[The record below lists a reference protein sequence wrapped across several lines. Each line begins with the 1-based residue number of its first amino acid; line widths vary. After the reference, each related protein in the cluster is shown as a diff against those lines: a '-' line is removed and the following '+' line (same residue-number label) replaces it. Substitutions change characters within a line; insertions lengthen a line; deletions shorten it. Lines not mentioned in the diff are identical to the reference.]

1 MNPSIPIQMS
11 AHAPRRAAPG
21 VWLARA
27 HTALTAGFLYYTF
40 IGTHPLA
47 DTSVG
52 NRVDGSIADRVF
64 VLSLFALALFVL
76 WGNRR
81 AALHGMIANAPLI
94 AVVGFCMASILW
106 SDYPALTLR
115 RGLLLIFLTTIA
127 KAVAV
132 GLTDLRRFHTVLFAS
147 LTAVILVNLLAT
159 VAAPHLAITDIGVK
173 GVYTQKNVAGIVAML
188 TIVIGATWIAGA
200 TGRRQIML
208 AVLALAPALLFLALT
223 RSKTSINLAAGGLV
237 IIAFF
242 VMAER
247 YGAAFILLAAT
258 LGLAGAAGVLALLL
272 AIDFDTNIALSSL
285 FGDTTFTGRD
295 ELWAFARREAEK
307 HYWLGHG
314 YGAFWDVGAVNDPLA
329 KLEPGT
335 WLASVEIGTINQA
348 HHGYLELWLHIG
360 LPATVVATVAIIHG
374 AMLGGWRAVM
384 GRGSRQTRAAIGAFA
399 VLLLLQLLHNFT
411 EATLFM
417 RGAAFCSMA
426 MLAMFVIARARDFD
440 SASEVAGR

>member
-1 MNPSIPIQMS
+1 MS

-21 VWLARA
+21 VWLAHA

-52 NRVDGSIADRVF
+52 NRVDGGVADRVF

-159 VAAPHLAITDIGVK
+159 VAAPRLAITD
-173 GVYTQKNVAGIVAML
+173 
-188 TIVIGATWIAGA
+188 
-200 TGRRQIML
+200 
-208 AVLALAPALLFLALT
+208 
-223 RSKTSINLAAGGLV
+223 
-237 IIAFF
+237 
-242 VMAER
+242 MA
-247 YGAAFILLAAT
+247 
-258 LGLAGAAGVLALLL
+258 
-272 AIDFDTNIALSSL
+272 
-285 FGDTTFTGRD
+285 
-295 ELWAFARREAEK
+295 
-307 HYWLGHG
+307 
-314 YGAFWDVGAVNDPLA
+314 
-329 KLEPGT
+329 
-335 WLASVEIGTINQA
+335 
-348 HHGYLELWLHIG
+348 
-360 LPATVVATVAIIHG
+360 
-374 AMLGGWRAVM
+374 
-384 GRGSRQTRAAIGAFA
+384 
-399 VLLLLQLLHNFT
+399 
-411 EATLFM
+411 
-417 RGAAFCSMA
+417 
-426 MLAMFVIARARDFD
+426 
-440 SASEVAGR
+440 